1 MGSRFRFGFG
11 SGFGHN
17 MSYPSTLAAVNIL
30 GLSAAIWLF
39 PVLTEFKILI
49 FVLLLI
55 SLLDIILGKR
65 MIVFGTV
72 FIALGSAW
80 LMQGIPKMYALLGPE
95 MVEMGYDLIPVVRV
109 VSVTMIIL
117 FAVYA
122 RRTSDI
128 VQGNISKIEIPF
140 MTPAP
145 KEQEIT
151 HPDVYLCRTTR
162 NVPVSIKGM
171 DRYLHTLLIGVTGS
185 GKTSAVLEPM
195 IWQDLQNYR
204 KGHQLGIT
212 VVAPDSEFPH
222 KIRHWC
228 QQLGVPYHVVDLD
241 DPNSNRFNPLE
252 GDPTTVSEIMRT
264 VLRATF
270 GEQEAFFAQAQE
282 LHAKNTMLLLKQLRG
297 DNINLLDVYQA
308 LMDVEGMQT
317 LVEDYEEQYGED
329 VITEYFKKEAFGRN
343 RDKLHQ
349 FAMGLRLQISDL
361 LTNQTIRNVLVG
373 RSDISLDHVM
383 SEGGVLLFNTS
394 LGKMGYM
401 SKIFGQF
408 LIMHI
413 QNAVF
418 RRPGTEFTRIPHYL
432 YIDELPVYYNPELES
447 LLNIGRKYR
456 CACTFTIQG
465 PSQLETGKQ
474 GQATREKIMNGCRNK
489 IVLGI
494 ESARDAQML
503 SELFGENL
511 QTETRRHRKRFA
523 LLPDSYADSDKM
535 SSRFDYTKL
544 LELER
549 WHGLVKVV
557 NMGSNQEP
565 VEGIFEPPWD
575 FQARVTRELEKNKRL
590 RLAQ

>member
-1 MGSRFRFGFG
+1 MGSRYRERIRATVLRNLVGIITV
-11 SGFGHN
+11 S
-17 MSYPSTLAAVNIL
+17 L
-30 GLSAAIWLF
+30 GVLVWLF
-39 PVLTEFKILI
+39 PQLAGIKILLMI
-49 FVLLLI
+49 LLLLAAI
-55 SLLDIILGKR
+55 DFFMSRRI
-65 MIVFGTV
+65 IVFGITLIIISSAYLLQALPKLYTSIDPELSTMGNGLTPLIRLTALIAAVIFIVFANRTRQTV
-72 FIALGSAW
+72 GNNLGS
-80 LMQGIPKMYALLGPE
+80 LR
-95 MVEMGYDLIPVVRV
+95 IPVL
-109 VSVTMIIL
+109 SN
-117 FAVYA
+117 
-122 RRTSDI
+122 TS
-128 VQGNISKIEIPF
+128 EEP
-140 MTPAP
+140 
-145 KEQEIT
+145 QEIT
-151 HPDVYLCRTTR
+151 HPDVYLCRTIGNR
-162 NVPVSIKGM
+162 PINIKGM

-204 KGHQLGIT
+204 NGHQLGIT
-212 VVAPDSEFPH
+212 IVAPDSEFPN
-222 KIRHWC
+222 KVRNWC
-228 QQLGVPYHVVDLD
+228 QRLGIPYYAVDLD

-282 LHAKNTMLLLKQLRG
+282 LHAKNTMLLLKHLRG

-317 LVEDYEEQYGED
+317 LVDDYEEQYGED

-401 SKIFGQF
+401 SKVFGQF

-465 PSQLETGKQ
+465 PSQLEVGRQ

-489 IVLGI
+489 IILGT
-494 ESARDAQML
+494 ESSRDAKL
-503 SELFGENL
+503 LAEILGEEEN
-511 QTETRRHRKRFA
+511 TEVRRRRKRFSVF
-523 LLPDSYADSDKM
+523 PESYTETETLKA
-535 SSRFDYTKL
+535 RFDYTKI
-544 LELER
+544 LELKR
-549 WHGLVKVV
+549 WHGIIKVV

-565 VEGIFEPPWD
+565 VEGIFEPPWE
-575 FQARVTRELEKNKRL
+575 FQSRINKELNKQKRIT
-590 RLAQ
+590 LAQ

>member
-1 MGSRFRFGFG
+1 MGSRYRLQL
-11 SGFGHN
+11 N
-17 MSYPSTLAAVNIL
+17 LKYPSVAAAIVLLSLGAVLWIWPELAGIKILFFTLLV
-30 GLSAAIWLF
+30 LSAIDFFLARR
-39 PVLTEFKILI
+39 IL
-49 FVLLLI
+49 
-55 SLLDIILGKR
+55 
-65 MIVFGTV
+65 VFGIMI
-72 FIALGSAW
+72 IALSSAY
-80 LMQGIPKMYALLGPE
+80 LMQALPQMYASINPE
-95 MVEMGYDLIPVVRV
+95 LVDMGNGLTPIIRV
-109 VSVTMIIL
+109 VSFVAVFVFAIFEKRVKSTVTSNL
-117 FAVYA
+117 
-122 RRTSDI
+122 S
-128 VQGNISKIEIPF
+128 NIKIPF
-140 MTPAP
+140 WESDPTQD
-145 KEQEIT
+145 QEIV
-151 HPDVYLCRTTR
+151 HPDVHLCRTTTGQE
-162 NVPVSIKGM
+162 VEIKGM

-204 KGHQLGIT
+204 KGHQLGMTI
-212 VVAPDSEFPH
+212 VAPDAEFPN
-222 KIRHWC
+222 KVREWC
-228 QQLGVPYHVVDLD
+228 EKLSVPYNIVDLD
-241 DPNSNRFNPLE
+241 DPLSNRFNPLE

-282 LHAKNTMLLLKQLRG
+282 LHAKNTMLLLKKLRG

-308 LMDVEGMQT
+308 LMDVEGMQS
-317 LVEDYEEQYGED
+317 LVDDYEEQYGED

-361 LTNQTIRNVLVG
+361 LTNQTIHNVLVG

-394 LGKMGYM
+394 LGKMGQM
-401 SKIFGQF
+401 SKVFGQF

-465 PSQLETGKQ
+465 PSQLETGRQ

-489 IVLGI
+489 VVLGI
-494 ESARDAQML
+494 ESSRDAQLL
-503 SELFGENL
+503 SETFGEEEDIEL
-511 QTETRRHRKRFA
+511 RKHRKRFA
-523 LLPDSYADSDKM
+523 ILPDSYAETVKFK
-535 SSRFDYTKL
+535 SRFDYTKI

-575 FQARVTRELEKNKRL
+575 FQARVARELEKNKRIT
-590 RLAQ
+590 LAQ

>member
-1 MGSRFRFGFG
+1 LGSRDQFRFNLTYPAKTMAVILLTLSAIVWLWPELAGIKIIFLALLVVSGLDFFLGRRIIVFGVTLIALCSAYLIQGLPQIYATINPELAQMGS
-11 SGFGHN
+11 SGIPIIRVI
-17 MSYPSTLAAVNIL
+17 SWLAAVLFIIYANRTRSIVEKN
-30 GLSAAIWLF
+30 LSQF
-39 PVLTEFKILI
+39 
-49 FVLLLI
+49 
-55 SLLDIILGKR
+55 
-65 MIVFGTV
+65 
-72 FIALGSAW
+72 
-80 LMQGIPKMYALLGPE
+80 
-95 MVEMGYDLIPVVRV
+95 
-109 VSVTMIIL
+109 
-117 FAVYA
+117 
-122 RRTSDI
+122 
-128 VQGNISKIEIPF
+128 EIPF
-140 MTPAP
+140 LSSTS
-145 KEQEIT
+145 KQGEIT
-151 HPDVYLCRTTR
+151 HPDVYLCKTLSNR
-162 NVPVSIKGM
+162 PVIIKGM

-204 KGHQLGIT
+204 RGHQLGIT

-222 KIRHWC
+222 KVKYWC
-228 QQLGVPYHVVDLD
+228 QQLSIPYHVVDLD
-241 DPNSNRFNPLE
+241 DPRSNRFNPLE

-282 LHAKNTMLLLKQLRG
+282 LHAKNTMLLLKRLRG

-308 LMDVEGMQT
+308 LMDVEGMQS
-317 LVEDYEEQYGED
+317 LVDDYEEQFGED

-343 RDKLHQ
+343 KDKLHQ

-361 LTNQTIRNVLVG
+361 LTNQTIQNVLVG

-383 SEGGVLLFNTS
+383 PDGGVLLFNTS
-394 LGKMGYM
+394 LGKMGHM

-465 PSQLETGKQ
+465 PSQLEVGRQ

-494 ESARDAQML
+494 ESSRDAQL
-503 SELFGENL
+503 ISETFGERED
-511 QTETRRHRKRFA
+511 TELRKHRKRFA
-523 LLPDSYADSDKM
+523 ILPDSYAETVKLK
-535 SSRFDYTKL
+535 SRFDYTKI
-544 LELER
+544 LELDR
-549 WHGLVKVV
+549 WHGIVKIVSDGR
-557 NMGSNQEP
+557 NMEP
-565 VEGIFEPPWD
+565 AEGIFEPPWD
-575 FQARVTRELEKNKRL
+575 FQARIARELEKNKRL
-590 RLAQ
+590 TLAQ